1 MFVKAKIQ
9 DKGAHLKQCQ
19 GQNPGQGSTF
29 EKMLRQRSKT
39 RKQTWDNVKAKV
51 QDKEAHLKQ
60 CQGKDSGQG
69 SKTQNNVQAK
79 IQDKEVHLRQCQG

>member
-19 GQNPGQGSTF
+19 GQKPGQGSTF

-39 RKQTWDNVKAKV
+39 RKQT
-51 QDKEAHLKQ
+51 
-60 CQGKDSGQG
+60 
-69 SKTQNNVQAK
+69 
-79 IQDKEVHLRQCQG
+79 